1 MWREHVEK
9 ELLGSR
15 KGKAKCHKDGTSPAC
30 VRTFGNVLWL
40 EQKERGGGIRGE
52 PGQALGDVNR
62 PVSHCKVFDFYSQ

>member
-1 MWREHVEK
+1 MWREHVAK

-40 EQKERGGGIRGE
+40 EQKE
-52 PGQALGDVNR
+52 
-62 PVSHCKVFDFYSQ
+62 